1 LAQTSRLEALFGL
14 QFALPSRKKSYR
26 PVCQTQPQMEVE
38 MEIKEPAIKKDNVLI
53 LEDDNFNADHV
64 CIVTGAGT
72 GIGRATA
79 IAAAANKLMTV
90 GLDINE
96 EEGKKTQKMAR
107 DMGGQMIFIK
117 ADLTN
122 DSDIEHAVGEAAK
135 LGTIKYLVN
144 IAGIQHIDS
153 VENFPMEKYDLMQRI
168 MLRAPFY
175 LSKLAIPYMKK
186 SADGT
191 GVIGNMA
198 SVHAHICT
206 VNKPVYN
213 ITKFGLRALSQSIS
227 AEGAGKV
234 RSFTVSTGFV
244 KTPLALNQIPAQAKQ
259 RGITP
264 EEVVTGVMMGKS
276 RIKEMMSPIDV
287 GNLFVFGFSRFARYL
302 IGGDLLFDG
311 GMVLTY

>member
-1 LAQTSRLEALFGL
+1 MDITEPKVKRE
-14 QFALPSRKKSYR
+14 
-26 PVCQTQPQMEVE
+26 
-38 MEIKEPAIKKDNVLI
+38 EILI
-53 LEDDNFNADHV
+53 LEDDNFNDSNV

-79 IAAAANKLMTV
+79 IAMATNKLLTV

-96 EEGKKTQKMAR
+96 EEGKKTEMMAR
-107 DMGGQMIFIK
+107 ELDGQMVFIK
-117 ADLTN
+117 TDLSQ
-122 DSDIEHAVGEAAK
+122 DSDIEYAVKEAAT
-135 LGTIKYLVN
+135 LGAIKYLVN

-153 VENFPMEKYDLMQRI
+153 VENFPMEKYDLMQQI

-186 SADGT
+186 SSGGSGA
-191 GVIGNMA
+191 IGNMA

-213 ITKFGLRALSQSIS
+213 ITKFGLRALSQSIA
-227 AEGAGKV
+227 AEGEGKI

-244 KTPLALNQIPAQAKQ
+244 KTPLALNQIPAQAEQ
-259 RGITP
+259 RGVTP
-264 EEVVTGVMMGKS
+264 EEVVQDVMMGKS
-276 RIKEMMSPIDV
+276 RIKEMMPPIDV
-287 GNLFVFGFSRFARYL
+287 ANLFIFGFSRFAKYL